1 MSAETW
7 GKKKENRQE
16 EKQKRG
22 NNKFSGPEGKK
33 AGARAY
39 FTNSQF
45 YIPKKSS

>member
-7 GKKKENRQE
+7 GKKEENRK

-22 NNKFSGPEGKK
+22 NKFSGPEGKN
-33 AGARAY
+33 AGTRAY
-39 FTNSQF
+39 LTNSQF